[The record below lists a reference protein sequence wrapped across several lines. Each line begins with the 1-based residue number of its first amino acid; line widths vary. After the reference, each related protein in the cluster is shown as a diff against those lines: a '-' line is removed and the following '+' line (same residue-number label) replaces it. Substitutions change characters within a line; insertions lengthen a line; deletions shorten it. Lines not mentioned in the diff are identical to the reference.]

1 MSHPFHF
8 LTRLNLVE
16 LLGRK
21 AKNARE
27 LLAALQD
34 VPGSS
39 VYYHTHRFI
48 QQHLDLSPEPPND
61 FAFWITNALGQDAL
75 GERLASVDTV
85 RFRSITSLRKALLD
99 ILTTALAEPKG
110 RNGECQEGEEFHF
123 LSCRTFIL
131 PTAYMAHGLRDFQ
144 EIVQKVSIDSI
155 YYHMFEARLRLENG
169 DNDFSDWFEELG
181 ETALAQEIS
190 RMDPYNV
197 TLEGLRRKIVQK
209 VSEYVQN

>member
-1 MSHPFHF
+1 MPKPFHF
-8 LTRLNLVE
+8 MTRLNLVE
-16 LLGRK
+16 LLGCN

-27 LLAALQD
+27 LLAGLQD

-75 GERLASVDTV
+75 GEQLASVDTI
-85 RFRSITSLRKALLD
+85 RFHSITSLRKALLN
-99 ILTTALAEPKG
+99 ILEKALAEPNG
-110 RNGECQEGEEFHF
+110 RNGDCQEGEEFHF

-131 PTAYMAHGLRDFQ
+131 PTAYEAAGLSEFRD
-144 EIVQKVSIDSI
+144 IVRKISIDSI

-169 DNDFSDWFEELG
+169 DNDFSDWFQKLG
-181 ETALAQEIS
+181 QTGLAREIS
-190 RMDPYNV
+190 RLDPYNV
-197 TLEGLRRKIVQK
+197 TLEGLRRTIIQK
-209 VSEYVQN
+209 VSAYVQD